1 MSTKSNSGLLVIITV
16 AVLLFISAIFWKNSN
31 SDNSEQLYVEKF
43 VSEEPVKKN
52 KAEPIE
58 DTHDIQSSTPTT
70 KEERKERQI
79 KDSKLMTKN
88 IKFRTPEQVM
98 EVILKLQELGKH
110 EEADE
115 YIDFLLKRFPEYE
128 MK

>member
-58 DTHDIQSSTPTT
+58 DTHDIKHDENILSP
-70 KEERKERQI
+70 EEKRAKQ
-79 KDSKLMTKN
+79 SKLMNKH
-88 IKFRTPEQVM
+88 IMFKTPEEVM
-98 EVILKLQELGKH
+98 KVILKLQELGKH

-115 YIDFLLKRFPEYE
+115 YIDFLLKKYPDYE
-128 MK
+128 IK